1 MSDILF
7 VCVHNAGRSQMAAA
21 LFNRMAAERGMS
33 IRAASAGTHPAA
45 AVHSGVAA
53 AMRVCGINISD
64 AKPALMTNA
73 LVERANRV
81 ITMGCAVDAAECP
94 ALLLKTPLDW
104 GLPDPAGK
112 DAAEVRAI
120 RDEIRRRVAALID
133 ALASDGLGDCA
144 ADA

>member
-1 MSDILF
+1 MSGILF
-7 VCVHNAGRSQMAAA
+7 VRVHNAGRSQTAAA
-21 LFNRMAAERGMS
+21 FFNRMAAERGMS

-45 AVHSGVAA
+45 SVHEGVAA
-53 AMRVCGINISD
+53 AMRECGIDISD

-73 LVERANRV
+73 LVERAKRV

-94 ALLLKTPLDW
+94 TLLTEPEDW

-120 RDEIRRRVAALID
+120 RAEIKRRVAALIEV
-133 ALASDGLGDCA
+133 LAAEYYQHVC
-144 ADA
+144 